1 MSETKDTDT
10 PSGRKPMTLK
20 RTQGAGTVRQSFS
33 HGRTKNVVVE
43 KKRRRVVTSKGA
55 GDGASKHELSPE
67 QKAAK
72 ALGLSEEEVRRR
84 QAALQVA
91 RAAASERQAEKQAE
105 ADARQQ
111 REVADRQRLEEERA
125 SKDAVEAAR
134 VAEEALE
141 VADKE
146 ATLARQESGV
156 SDAAPVRR
164 ADKPSLKHDDGD
176 DNLKKLGGRVKRARP
191 GGPGPGA
198 PKQPARG
205 SGKGVPSR
213 RRQKLTITS
222 ALDGEGGE
230 RQRSIAALRRAREKE
245 RQRRA
250 TGSAEREK
258 ISREV
263 IVPEDITVAEL
274 ANRMTERASDV
285 IKYLMK
291 QGQMMRPSD
300 VVDADTAELI
310 VEEFGHTLKRVS
322 ESDVEQG
329 FLTADDDDD
338 STTPRWPVVT
348 VMGHVDHGKTSL
360 LDALRSTDVAAGEA
374 GGITQHIG
382 AYQVVLKSG
391 EKITFLDTPGHAAF
405 SAMRAR
411 GANATDII
419 ILVVAADDGVMP
431 QTIEAISHAKASGA
445 PIIVAVNKCDKPDA
459 NPQKV
464 LQDLLQHEIVV
475 EAMSGDVQAIEVS
488 ATKKTGL
495 DQLVEAITLQAEL
508 LELTANP
515 DRPAEGVVIESKLAK
530 GRGPVATMLV
540 KRGTLKRG
548 DIVVAGATWGR
559 VKALTNERGQT
570 MKSAGPSE
578 PIEVLGFSE
587 PPDPGEPFAVVETE
601 ARARE
606 LTEYRERARRDRSM
620 VTPDA
625 AASLEQMMAKL
636 KDKSISELPLLVKA
650 DVQGS
655 AEAITQSVEKIGR
668 ASCRERV

>member
-43 KKRRRVVTSKGA
+43 KKRRRTVAAKDTTSGGKR
-55 GDGASKHELSPE
+55 ELSPE

-84 QAALQVA
+84 QAAL
-91 RAAASERQAEKQAE
+91 RAARDQATERQAEKQAE

-111 REVADRQRLEEERA
+111 RETADRQRLEDERA
-125 SKDAVEAAR
+125 NKE
-134 VAEEALE
+134 AEETARAAEAALE

-146 ATLARQESGV
+146 AVLLRQEGGA
-156 SDAAPVRR
+156 SDVAPARR
-164 ADKPSLKHDDGD
+164 AEKPIIKRDGDDD

-205 SGKGVPSR
+205 GGKGVPSR

-250 TGSAEREK
+250 TGSTERAK

-263 IVPEDITVAEL
+263 VVPEDITVAEL

-291 QGQMMRPSD
+291 QGQMVRPTD
-300 VVDADTAELI
+300 IIDADTAELI

-322 ESDVEQG
+322 ASDVEQG
-329 FLTADDDDD
+329 FLTADVDDD
-338 STTPRWPVVT
+338 STTPRPPVVT

-391 EKITFLDTPGHAAF
+391 DKITFLDTPGHAAF

-411 GANATDII
+411 GASATDIV

-464 LQDLLQHEIVV
+464 LEDLLQHEIVV
-475 EAMSGDVQAIEVS
+475 EAMSGEVQAIEVS

-508 LELTANP
+508 LELTASP

-606 LTEYRERARRDRSM
+606 LTEYRETARRDRSM
-620 VTPDA
+620 VTPNA

-636 KDKSISELPLLVKA
+636 KDKAISELPLLVKA

-655 AEAITQSVEKIGR
+655 AEAIKIGR